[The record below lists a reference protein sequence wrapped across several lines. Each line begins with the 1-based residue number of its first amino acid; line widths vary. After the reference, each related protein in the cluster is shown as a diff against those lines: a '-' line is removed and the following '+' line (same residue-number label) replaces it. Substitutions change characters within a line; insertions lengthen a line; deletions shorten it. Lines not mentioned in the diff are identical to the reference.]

1 MTNIVIMM
9 GDYRQGYADTTTTTT
24 TTMPHEGEEMMERR
38 RYDRSP
44 EGFTYEFRDVDLT
57 NGEKGS
63 GETQSAKRK
72 SRFCPAWLRDGD
84 GMPHFTSPPST
95 SHATPRASSKHP
107 FPSSPY
113 FTTTQY
119 NSHSPG
125 LSHPLGIDQG
135 WKPFSMTTP
144 ILLSLALLSL
154 LVAAGIETLAQRSAA
169 RGGLALAPTQD
180 DIPAAAM
187 FAYQYVPNVAAAVYS
202 LVWNWVDLDVKRMQ
216 PWFELSKADGARGED
231 SLLLD
236 YPVEF
241 LAFVPLKAAKKRC
254 VILGLFPPA
263 RDIEGARVLE
273 WLGLVRGANIQSQ
286 ALARVPLGNDHDA
299 RLLGHHAPAECHPWY
314 WGCP

>member
-1 MTNIVIMM
+1 
-9 GDYRQGYADTTTTTT
+9 
-24 TTMPHEGEEMMERR
+24 
-38 RYDRSP
+38 
-44 EGFTYEFRDVDLT
+44 
-57 NGEKGS
+57 
-63 GETQSAKRK
+63 
-72 SRFCPAWLRDGD
+72 
-84 GMPHFTSPPST
+84 MPHFTSPPST